1 MVAIATSIALLL
13 AIYFVLN
20 LFAFAMYGFD
30 KGKAALSKWRIS
42 EKTLLLLAVFGPFGA
57 YAGMM
62 VFRHKTKKKPFT
74 WFVPIM
80 VLLHVVIVVVL
91 CVIYF

>member
-1 MVAIATSIALLL
+1 MAIALLL
-13 AIYFVLN
+13 AVYFVLN
-20 LFAFAMYGFD
+20 MFAFTIYGFD

-42 EKTLLLLAVFGPFGA
+42 EKTLLLLAFFGPFGA

-74 WFVPIM
+74 WFVPAM
-80 VLLHVVIVVVL
+80 VLLHIVLIVVYFAYFVL
-91 CVIYF
+91 